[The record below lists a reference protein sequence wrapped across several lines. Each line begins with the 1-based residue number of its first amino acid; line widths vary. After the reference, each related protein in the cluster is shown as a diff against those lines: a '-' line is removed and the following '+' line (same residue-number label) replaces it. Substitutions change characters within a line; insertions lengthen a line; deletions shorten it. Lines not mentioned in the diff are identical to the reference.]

1 MNVLYDMVIDFAW
14 PSKTNTILVMQG
26 DHLSR
31 VGHFVLK
38 ANGKDMDASSVASYT
53 VKAVLSDSSVI
64 YDNGILDVDSYG
76 KPLNE
81 ITYSIP
87 QALTEN
93 TGLTTVTVQLTGDDG
108 SILRSFEFYIRSRNE
123 LMQEDDSSDDELAG
137 FRDILNRATEAIEKI
152 EALSTKSRLPN
163 PYPMRIYFGDKT
175 ISYDGNETVSLNFT
189 GIGYLSSYKEAATTI
204 TWGSDEE

>member
-1 MNVLYDMVIDFAW
+1 MSVLYDMVIDFAW

-31 VGHFVLK
+31 VCHFVLK
-38 ANGKDMDASSVASYT
+38 ANGKDMDVSGVSNYT

-64 YDNGILDVDSYG
+64 YDTGVLDTDDYS
-76 KPLNE
+76 KQLNE

-93 TGLTTVTVQLTGDDG
+93 TGLTTVTVQLAGDDG

-163 PYPMRIYFGDKT
+163 PYPLRIYFGDKT
-175 ISYDGNETVSLNFT
+175 ISYDGNETTSLSLS

-204 TWGSDEE
+204 VWGSDEE

>member
-1 MNVLYDMVIDFAW
+1 MSVLYDMVIDFAW
-14 PSKTNTILVMQG
+14 PSKTNTILAMQG

-31 VGHFVLK
+31 VCHFVLK
-38 ANGKDMDASSVASYT
+38 ANGKDMDVSGVSNYT

-64 YDNGILDVDSYG
+64 YDTGALDVDDYS
-76 KPLNE
+76 KQLNE

-163 PYPMRIYFGDKT
+163 PYPLRIYFGDKT
-175 ISYDGNETVSLNFT
+175 ISYDGNETTSLSLS

-204 TWGSDEE
+204 VWGSDEE

>member
-1 MNVLYDMVIDFAW
+1 MSVIYDMVIDFAW

-31 VGHFVLK
+31 VCHFMLK
-38 ANGKDMDASSVASYT
+38 ANNKDMDVSEVASYT
-53 VKAVLSDSSVI
+53 VKSVLADSSVI
-64 YDNGILDVDSYG
+64 YDTGILDTDDERRQA
-76 KPLNE
+76 NE
-81 ITYSIP
+81 ITYAIP
-87 QALTEN
+87 QALTEQ
-93 TGLTTVTVQLTGDDG
+93 TGLTTVTVQLNGDDG

-137 FRDILNRATEAIEKI
+137 FRDILNRASEAIEKI

-163 PYPMRIYFGDKT
+163 PYPLRMYFGDKT

-189 GIGYLSSYKEAATTI
+189 GIGYLSEYKEAATAI
-204 TWGSDEE
+204 SWGSEEG

>member
-1 MNVLYDMVIDFAW
+1 MSVLYDMVIDFAW

-31 VGHFVLK
+31 VCHFTLR
-38 ANGKDMDASSVASYT
+38 ANNKDMDVSEVASYT

-64 YDNGILDVDSYG
+64 YDTGILDVDEDS
-76 KPLNE
+76 KQINE
-81 ITYSIP
+81 ITYAIP
-87 QALTEN
+87 EALTEQ
-93 TGLTTVTVQLTGDDG
+93 TGLTTVTIQLSGDDG

-152 EALSTKSRLPN
+152 EALSSKSKLPN
-163 PYPMRIYFGDKT
+163 PNPLRLYFGDKT
-175 ISYDGNETVSLNFT
+175 ISYDGNETVSVSFT
-189 GIGYLSSYKEAATTI
+189 GISYLSTNKEEVTAI
-204 TWGSDEE
+204 VWGSDEE

>member
-1 MNVLYDMVIDFAW
+1 MSVLYDMVIDFAW

-31 VGHFVLK
+31 VCHFVLK
-38 ANGKDMDASSVASYT
+38 ANGKDMDVSSVSNYT
-53 VKAVLSDSSVI
+53 VKAVLPDSSVI
-64 YDNGILDVDSYG
+64 YDTGVLDTDDYS
-76 KPLNE
+76 KQLNE
-81 ITYSIP
+81 ITYAIP

-93 TGLTTVTVQLTGDDG
+93 IGLTTVTVQLAGDDD

-163 PYPMRIYFGDKT
+163 PYPLRIYFGDKT
-175 ISYDGNETVSLNFT
+175 ISYDGNETTSLSLS

-204 TWGSDEE
+204 VWGSDEE

>member
-1 MNVLYDMVIDFAW
+1 MSVLYDMVIDFAW

-31 VGHFVLK
+31 VCHFVLK
-38 ANGKDMDASSVASYT
+38 ANGKDMDVSSVSNYT

-64 YDNGILDVDSYG
+64 YDTGVLDVDDCG
-76 KPLNE
+76 KQLNE
-81 ITYSIP
+81 ITYAIP

-93 TGLTTVTVQLTGDDG
+93 TGLTTVTVQLAGDDG

-163 PYPMRIYFGDKT
+163 PYPLRIYFGDKT
-175 ISYDGNETVSLNFT
+175 ISYDGNETISLSLS

-204 TWGSDEE
+204 VWGSDEE

>member
-1 MNVLYDMVIDFAW
+1 MSVLYDMVIDFAW

-31 VGHFVLK
+31 VCHFVLK
-38 ANGKDMDASSVASYT
+38 ANGKDMDVSSVSNYT
-53 VKAVLSDSSVI
+53 VKAVLPDSSVI
-64 YDNGILDVDSYG
+64 YDTGVLDVDDYS
-76 KPLNE
+76 KQLNE
-81 ITYSIP
+81 ITYAIP

-93 TGLTTVTVQLTGDDG
+93 IGLTTVTVQLAGDDD

-163 PYPMRIYFGDKT
+163 PYPLRIYFGDKT
-175 ISYDGNETVSLNFT
+175 ISYDGNETTSLSLS

-204 TWGSDEE
+204 VWGSDEE

>member
-1 MNVLYDMVIDFAW
+1 MSVLYDMVIDFAW

-31 VGHFVLK
+31 VCHFTLR
-38 ANGKDMDASSVASYT
+38 ANNKDMDVSEVASYT

-64 YDNGILDVDSYG
+64 YDTGILDVDDDS
-76 KPLNE
+76 KQINE
-81 ITYSIP
+81 ITYAVP
-87 QALTEN
+87 QALTEQ
-93 TGLTTVTVQLTGDDG
+93 TGLTTVTIQLSGDDG

-152 EALSTKSRLPN
+152 EALSSKSKLPN
-163 PYPMRIYFGDKT
+163 PNPLRLYFGDKT
-175 ISYDGNETVSLNFT
+175 ISYDGNETVSVSFT
-189 GIGYLSSYKEAATTI
+189 GISYLSTNKEEVTAI
-204 TWGSDEE
+204 VWGSDEE

>member
-1 MNVLYDMVIDFAW
+1 MSVLYDMVIDFAW

-31 VGHFVLK
+31 VCHFVLK
-38 ANGKDMDASSVASYT
+38 ANGKDMDISGVSNYT

-64 YDNGILDVDSYG
+64 YDTGALDVDDYS
-76 KPLNE
+76 KQLNE

-123 LMQEDDSSDDELAG
+123 MMQEDDSSDDELAG

-163 PYPMRIYFGDKT
+163 PYPLRIYFGDKT
-175 ISYDGNETVSLNFT
+175 ISYDGNETTSLSLS

-204 TWGSDEE
+204 VWGSDEE